1 MWQSL
6 VMCEEVLV
14 MGEGVLSQSRA
25 ADQQSDSD
33 DGFRRVC
40 SEAMSSPTGDLAGLS
55 QKGARRGEAHAIF
68 AG

>member
-1 MWQSL
+1 
-6 VMCEEVLV
+6 